1 MSRISSMAYK
11 KVDGMTM
18 DDRRRS
24 ASNSRLYNRLH
35 SLHSSRSASSSSPF
49 NPKAFQHTFSYDD
62 STISGYLR
70 KELREDAQYLA
81 LKYGNHS
88 RMNQSGDGILS
99 RDEMPVKVLN
109 GSPGYINILDALNG
123 WQMVKELREATG
135 LPSAASFKHVTP
147 AGAAIGIPL
156 SEAEAAACMV
166 SDLSIDTK
174 KPSLAAAYARARGA
188 DRMSSFGDMIA
199 LSDKCD
205 EATAKIISREVSEGV
220 VAPDYDPAALSIL
233 VKKKGGN
240 YTVFK
245 IDPQY
250 LPSETEE
257 RTIFGLKL
265 RQKRNKTTVN
275 ADTFSNV
282 VSECKD
288 LPKSSVNDLIVATI
302 AIKYAQSN
310 SVCIAHRGQV
320 IGLGAG
326 QQSRLHCT
334 RLAADKA
341 ANWFLRQHPRV
352 LSLPWRSNLKRS
364 ERATGL
370 EMLIE
375 SGLGGEEERDHY
387 FTHPVSPLTLEER
400 REWLKEHSGVVLS
413 SDGSFP
419 ANDNMEIV
427 TQCGVRFIAQ
437 PGGSTRD
444 QPVIDAANQYGIAL
458 IHTGLKL
465 FHH

>member
-11 KVDGMTM
+11 KVDGMTI

-35 SLHSSRSASSSSPF
+35 SLHSGRSASTNSSPF
-49 NPKAFQHTFSYDD
+49 NSKAFQHTFSYDD
-62 STISGYLR
+62 SITGYLS

-81 LKYGNHS
+81 LKYGMTSHQGGVSNLHS
-88 RMNQSGDGILS
+88 VRE
-99 RDEMPVKVLN
+99 EMPVKVLN

-135 LPSAASFKHVTP
+135 IPSAASFKHVTP

-166 SDLSIDTK
+166 SDLSLDTK

-220 VAPDYDPAALSIL
+220 VAPDYDHAALSIL

-265 RQKRNKTTVN
+265 RQKRNNTTIN
-275 ADTFSNV
+275 GETFANV
-282 VSECKD
+282 VSENKE
-288 LPKSSVNDLIVATI
+288 LPKSVVNDLIVATI

-326 QQSRLHCT
+326 QQSRIHCT

-364 ERATGL
+364 ERATGI

-375 SGLGGEEERDHY
+375 SGLGGEEERDDY
-387 FTHPVSPLTLEER
+387 FTQSVPPLTLEER
-400 REWLKEHSGVVLS
+400 SEWLKEREGVVLS
-413 SDGSFP
+413 SDGTFP
-419 ANDNMEIV
+419 ANDNMEV
-427 TQCGVRFIAQ
+427 VMQCGVRYIAQ
-437 PGGSTRD
+437 PGGSTKD
-444 QPVIDAANQYGIAL
+444 QPVIDNANRYGVTL

>member
-1 MSRISSMAYK
+1 MSRISSMASK
-11 KVDGMTM
+11 KVDGMTI

-35 SLHSSRSASSSSPF
+35 SLHSSRSSSASSPF

-62 STISGYLR
+62 SITGYLS

-81 LKYGNHS
+81 LKYGMTSHQAGS
-88 RMNQSGDGILS
+88 LQSVQE
-99 RDEMPVKVLN
+99 EMPVKVLN

-135 LPSAASFKHVTP
+135 IPSAASFKHVTP

-166 SDLSIDTK
+166 ADLSLDTK

-220 VAPDYDPAALSIL
+220 VAPDYEPAALSIL

-257 RTIFGLKL
+257 RSIFGLKL
-265 RQKRNKTTVN
+265 RQKRNNTTVN
-275 ADTFSNV
+275 ADTFTNI
-282 VSECKD
+282 VSE
-288 LPKSSVNDLIVATI
+288 N
-302 AIKYAQSN
+302 
-310 SVCIAHRGQV
+310 
-320 IGLGAG
+320 
-326 QQSRLHCT
+326 
-334 RLAADKA
+334 
-341 ANWFLRQHPRV
+341 
-352 LSLPWRSNLKRS
+352 
-364 ERATGL
+364 
-370 EMLIE
+370 
-375 SGLGGEEERDHY
+375 
-387 FTHPVSPLTLEER
+387 
-400 REWLKEHSGVVLS
+400 KEV
-413 SDGSFP
+413 
-419 ANDNMEIV
+419 
-427 TQCGVRFIAQ
+427 
-437 PGGSTRD
+437 
-444 QPVIDAANQYGIAL
+444 
-458 IHTGLKL
+458 
-465 FHH
+465 

>member
-11 KVDGMTM
+11 KVDGMTI

-35 SLHSSRSASSSSPF
+35 SLHSSRSSSASSPF

-62 STISGYLR
+62 SITGYLS

-81 LKYGNHS
+81 LKYGMTSHQAGS
-88 RMNQSGDGILS
+88 LQSVQE
-99 RDEMPVKVLN
+99 EMPVKVLN

-135 LPSAASFKHVTP
+135 IPSAASFKHVTP

-166 SDLSIDTK
+166 ADLSLDTK

-220 VAPDYDPAALSIL
+220 VAPDYEPAALSIL

-257 RTIFGLKL
+257 RSIFGLKL
-265 RQKRNKTTVN
+265 RQKRNNTTVN
-275 ADTFSNV
+275 ADTFTNI
-282 VSECKD
+282 VSENKE
-288 LPKSSVNDLIVATI
+288 LPKSAVNDLIVATI

-326 QQSRLHCT
+326 QSSRLHCT

-364 ERATGL
+364 ERATGV

-375 SGLGGEEERDHY
+375 SGLGGEEERDEY
-387 FTHPVSPLTLEER
+387 FTHPVPPLTLEER
-400 REWLKEHSGVVLS
+400 REWLKEREGVVLS

-419 ANDNMEIV
+419 ATDNMEVIM
-427 TQCGVRFIAQ
+427 QCGVRFIAQ
-437 PGGSTRD
+437 PGSSKD
-444 QPVIDAANQYGIAL
+444 QSVIDAANQYGVTL
-458 IHTGLKL
+458 IHTGLRL